1 MKGSGHFDRLV
12 MRDVLLFSA
21 KLCVHRISTNE
32 EGCTRGAARDDGFS
46 ARRFGL
52 SGTTPL
58 NEAVS
63 RWADCLRAMGIQW
76 RCRVPLGVG
85 RKVSRG
91 SGSVPLT

>member
-1 MKGSGHFDRLV
+1 MLGNVFQWCADEIPGDAPKRILRGGSY
-12 MRDVLLFSA
+12 
-21 KLCVHRISTNE
+21 NE